1 MPVTRSF
8 EISTVELESKR
19 VQLVATPESGAT
31 DTFVLRGFFEAGSG
45 NPPHSH
51 DHQEVV
57 VVLAGCGRYT
67 IGDDAIEVSAGDV
80 VLVPKGVIHAFEAAE
95 NLDAIAVFAA
105 GTKTFAPDG
114 SEMD

>member
-8 EISTVELESKR
+8 EITTVELKKR

-45 NPPHSH
+45 NPPHH
-51 DHQEVV
+51 DRQEVV
-57 VVLAGCGRYT
+57 VVLAGRGRYT
-67 IGDDAIEVSAGDV
+67 IGDDAIEVSTGDV
-80 VLVPKGVIHAFEAAE
+80 VLVPVPTGVIHAFEAAE
-95 NLDAIAVFAA
+95 DFDAIAVFAA

-114 SEMD
+114 NEME